1 MTIRQMMKKWI
12 RELSNSTSAKLDVEL
27 AMCKILNVTR
37 LYIHLNLDEEIC
49 KKNENRIEALLKQR
63 RKGRPMAYIIGK
75 KEFMGL
81 DFFVK
86 EGVLIPRPDT
96 EVLVEDIIEQA
107 KKIDNPLIVD
117 IGTGSGA
124 ISVSLA
130 KYIKDSKVYS
140 LDISDDALEVG
151 RLNAKNNEVEDRI
164 TFLKSNVFS
173 SLENEDI
180 KFDIIVSNPPY
191 IRKADIE
198 GLEVDVKNYE
208 PSLALDGGDD
218 GLDFYR
224 KITED
229 SIKFIKDNGI
239 LGYEVG
245 YDQAEDVK
253 KIMIQSGYGDIRIL
267 EDLAS
272 IQRVVIGTKI

>member
-1 MTIRQMMKKWI
+1 MMKKWI
-12 RELSNSTSAKLDVEL
+12 RELSNSTTAKLDVEL
-27 AMCKILNVTR
+27 SICKVLDVTR
-37 LYIHLNLDEEIC
+37 LYIHLNLDEEIS
-49 KKNENRIEALLKQR
+49 KKDENRIEALLKQR
-63 RKGRPMAYIIGK
+63 RKGRPMAYIIGN

-81 DFFVK
+81 NFFVK

-96 EVLVEDIIEQA
+96 EVLVEDVIEQA

-130 KYIKDSKVYS
+130 KYVKDSKVYS
-140 LDISDDALEVG
+140 LDISYDALEVG
-151 RLNAKNNEVEDRI
+151 RINAKNNEVEDKI
-164 TFLKSNVFS
+164 TFLESNVFS
-173 SLENEDI
+173 AIEDKNI

-191 IRKADIE
+191 IRRSDISC
-198 GLEVDVKNYE
+198 LDVDVKDYE
-208 PSLALDGGDD
+208 PSLALDGGAD

-229 SIKFIKDNGI
+229 SIKFIKDKGI

-253 KIMIQSGYGDIRIL
+253 NIMIKNGYENIRIL

>member
-27 AMCKILNVTR
+27 AMCKILDVTR
-37 LYIHLNLDEEIC
+37 LYIHLNLDEEIS

-124 ISVSLA
+124 ISVSLT

-140 LDISDDALEVG
+140 LDISDDALEIGQV
-151 RLNAKNNEVEDRI
+151 NAKNNEVEDRI
-164 TFLKSNVFS
+164 TFLKSDVFS

-191 IRKADIE
+191 IRKADIA

-218 GLDFYR
+218 GFDFYR

>member
-1 MTIRQMMKKWI
+1 MTIRQMMKKWV
-12 RELSNSTSAKLDVEL
+12 RELSNSTTAKLDVEL
-27 AMCKILNVTR
+27 AMCKVLDVTR
-37 LYIHLNLDEEIC
+37 LYIHLNLDEEIS

-130 KYIKDSKVYS
+130 KYINGSKVYS

-151 RLNAKNNEVEDRI
+151 SINAKNNEVEDKI

-173 SLENEDI
+173 ALENEDV

-191 IRKADIE
+191 IRRADIS
-198 GLEVDVKNYE
+198 GLEVDVKDYE
-208 PSLALDGGDD
+208 PSLALDGGED

-224 KITED
+224 NITQD

-253 KIMIQSGYGDIRIL
+253 KIMIQNGYGDIRIL

-272 IQRVVIGTKI
+272 IERVVIGTKI

>member
-27 AMCKILNVTR
+27 AMCKILDVTR
-37 LYIHLNLDEEIC
+37 LYIHLNLDEEIS

-124 ISVSLA
+124 ISVSLT

-140 LDISDDALEVG
+140 LDISDDALEIGQV
-151 RLNAKNNEVEDRI
+151 NAKNNEVEDRI
-164 TFLKSNVFS
+164 TFLKSDVFS
-173 SLENEDI
+173 SLENEEI

-191 IRKADIE
+191 IRKADIA

>member
-164 TFLKSNVFS
+164 TFLKSDVFS

>member
-1 MTIRQMMKKWI
+1 MTIRQIMKMWI

-27 AMCKILNVTR
+27 AMCKILDVTR

-49 KKNENRIEALLKQR
+49 KKDQNRIEALLKQR

-151 RLNAKNNEVEDRI
+151 QVNAKNNEVEDKI
-164 TFLKSNVFS
+164 TFLKSDVFS

-191 IRKADIE
+191 IRKADIA

-229 SIKFIKDNGI
+229 SIKVIKDNGI

>member
-12 RELSNSTSAKLDVEL
+12 RELSNSTTAKLDVEL
-27 AMCKILNVTR
+27 AMCKVLDVTR
-37 LYIHLNLDEEIC
+37 LYIHLNIDEEIS
-49 KKNENRIEALLKQR
+49 KKDENRIEALLKQR
-63 RKGRPMAYIIGK
+63 RKGRPMAYIIGN

-130 KYIKDSKVYS
+130 KYIQDSRVYS
-140 LDISDDALEVG
+140 LDISDDALEIG
-151 RLNAKNNEVEDRI
+151 KINAKNNEVEDRI
-164 TFLKSNVFS
+164 TFLKSNIFS
-173 SLENEDI
+173 AIENQEI

-191 IRKADIE
+191 IRKADIA
-198 GLEVDVKNYE
+198 GLEVDVRDYE

-253 KIMIQSGYGDIRIL
+253 KIMIQSGYSDIKIL

>member
-1 MTIRQMMKKWI
+1 MTIRQMMKMWI

-27 AMCKILNVTR
+27 AMCKILDVTR

-49 KKNENRIEALLKQR
+49 KKDQNRIEALLKQR

-151 RLNAKNNEVEDRI
+151 QVNAKNNEVEDKI
-164 TFLKSNVFS
+164 TFLKSDVFS

-191 IRKADIE
+191 IRKADIA

-229 SIKFIKDNGI
+229 SIKVIKDNGI

>member
-12 RELSNSTSAKLDVEL
+12 RELKNSTTAKLDVEL
-27 AMCKILNVTR
+27 AVCKVLDVTR
-37 LYIHLNLDEEIC
+37 LYIHLNLDEEIS
-49 KKNENRIEALLKQR
+49 KKDENRIEALLKQR
-63 RKGRPMAYIIGK
+63 RKGRPMAYIIGNR
-75 KEFMGL
+75 EFMGL

-96 EVLVEDIIEQA
+96 EVLVEDVIEQA
-107 KKIDNPLIVD
+107 KKIDNPMIVD

-151 RLNAKNNEVEDRI
+151 SINAKNNDVEDKI
-164 TFLKSNVFS
+164 TFLKSDVFS

-191 IRKADIE
+191 IRREDISC
-198 GLEVDVKNYE
+198 LDVDVKDYE
-208 PSLALDGGDD
+208 PSLALDGGED

-229 SIKFIKDNGI
+229 SVEFIKDNGI

-245 YDQAEDVK
+245 YDQAHDVK
-253 KIMIQSGYGDIRIL
+253 NIMIQNGYENIRIL

>member
-12 RELSNSTSAKLDVEL
+12 RELSNSTTAKLDIEL
-27 AMCKILNVTR
+27 SICKVLDVTR
-37 LYIHLNLDEEIC
+37 LYIHLNLDEEIS
-49 KKNENRIEALLKQR
+49 KKDENRIEALLKQR
-63 RKGRPMAYIIGK
+63 RKGRPMAYIIGN

-81 DFFVK
+81 NFFVK

-96 EVLVEDIIEQA
+96 EVLVEDVIEQA

-130 KYIKDSKVYS
+130 KYIKGSKVYS
-140 LDISDDALEVG
+140 LDISYDALEVG
-151 RLNAKNNEVEDRI
+151 RINAKNNEVEDKI

-173 SLENEDI
+173 AIEDKNI

-191 IRKADIE
+191 IRRGDISC
-198 GLEVDVKNYE
+198 LDVDVKDYE
-208 PSLALDGGDD
+208 PSLALDGGED

-229 SIKFIKDNGI
+229 SIKFIKDKGI

-253 KIMIQSGYGDIRIL
+253 NIMIKNGYENIRIL

>member
-27 AMCKILNVTR
+27 AMCKILDVTR
-37 LYIHLNLDEEIC
+37 LYIHLNLDEEIS

-151 RLNAKNNEVEDRI
+151 AVNAKNNEVEDKI
-164 TFLKSNVFS
+164 TFLKSDVFS
-173 SLENEDI
+173 ALESEDI

-191 IRKADIE
+191 IRKADIA

>member
-12 RELSNSTSAKLDVEL
+12 RELSNSTTAKLDVEL
-27 AMCKILNVTR
+27 AMCKVLDVTR
-37 LYIHLNLDEEIC
+37 LYIHLNLDEEIS
-49 KKNENRIEALLKQR
+49 KKDENRIEALLKQR

-130 KYIKDSKVYS
+130 NYIKDSKIYS

-151 RLNAKNNEVEDRI
+151 SINAKNNEVEDRI
-164 TFLKSNVFS
+164 TFLKSDVFS
-173 SLENEDI
+173 ALENEDV

-208 PSLALDGGDD
+208 PSLALDGGED
-218 GLDFYR
+218 GLDFYK

-229 SIKFIKDNGI
+229 SIRFIKDNGI

-253 KIMIQSGYGDIRIL
+253 KIMIQNGYGDIRIL